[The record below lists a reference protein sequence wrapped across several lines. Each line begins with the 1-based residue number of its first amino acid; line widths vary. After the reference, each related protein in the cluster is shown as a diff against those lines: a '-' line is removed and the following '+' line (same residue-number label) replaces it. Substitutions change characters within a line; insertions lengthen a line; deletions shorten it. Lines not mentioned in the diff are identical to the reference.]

1 MEMMGTLILLTAEAA
16 EESGFGLNFDIL
28 ETNLINL
35 AIVVGVV
42 VYLLSGFLKKALA
55 DRKNQIETS
64 IKDAEKRKQDAAAA
78 LAEQQQNLAQAQT
91 EAARIRTEAESS
103 AQSARDA
110 ILAQAEQDIER
121 MRETAAQDVSTQ
133 QERVIRELR
142 QRVADLA
149 MQRAE
154 ADLRARVN
162 DDMQRQLIDRSIAM
176 LGGR

>member
-1 MEMMGTLILLTAEAA
+1 MDMMGTLILLTAEAA

-35 AIVVGVV
+35 AIVIGVV
-42 VYLLSGFLKKALA
+42 VYLLGGFLKKSLA
-55 DRKNQIETS
+55 DRKDQIETA

-91 EAARIRTEAESS
+91 EAARIRSDAEES
-103 AQSARDA
+103 AKSARDA
-110 ILAQAEQDIER
+110 ILVQAEQDIER
-121 MRETAAQDVSTQ
+121 MRATAAQDVSTQ

-142 QRVADLA
+142 QQIAAMA

-154 ADLRARVN
+154 AELSSRVN
-162 DDMQRQLIDRSIAM
+162 DDLQQRLTNRGIAM
-176 LGGR
+176 LGG